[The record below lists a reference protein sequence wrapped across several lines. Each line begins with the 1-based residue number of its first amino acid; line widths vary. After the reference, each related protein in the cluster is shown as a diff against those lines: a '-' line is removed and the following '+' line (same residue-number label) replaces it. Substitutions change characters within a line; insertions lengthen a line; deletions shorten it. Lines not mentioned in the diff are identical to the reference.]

1 LWESDCALIYERRG
15 RNASKNRISGD
26 ARSGSP
32 SEPIDLAGMGSTRS
46 AVCRSRRGALHGL
59 TSGTVGRYRARD
71 CTEGSI
77 EFIRE
82 CRYVAGLDRLA
93 RVNKFLILQEME

>member
-1 LWESDCALIYERRG
+1 MNGEVEMRPKIAFLAMPVQVRR
-15 RNASKNRISGD
+15 AS
-26 ARSGSP
+26 RSTWRGWDRRVRLSAA
-32 SEPIDLAGMGSTRS
+32 AG
-46 AVCRSRRGALHGL
+46 AGALHGL